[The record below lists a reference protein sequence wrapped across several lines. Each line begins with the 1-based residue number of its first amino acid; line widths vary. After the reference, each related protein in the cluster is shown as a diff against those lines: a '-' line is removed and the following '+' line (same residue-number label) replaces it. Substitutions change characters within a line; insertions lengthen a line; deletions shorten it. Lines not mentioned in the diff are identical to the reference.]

1 MAITNYKRAAALTV
15 ALFAMMT
22 LLGIGAATAQTT
34 TIDDSVTTRQIGPA
48 LHHPWGIAQIDD
60 HQVLVTERRGRLVK
74 IALSTGATTAISN
87 LPPVLHR
94 KQGGLLDVAVANG
107 WVYLCYT
114 APIDGSKGTTAIYR
128 GRLQGDQLVDG
139 QQIFIANNPTSSGH
153 HFGCRLALPTHGP
166 HQGYLFASI
175 GDRGAR
181 ENAQNPGT
189 HAGAIIRLHPDGRIP
204 ADNPVFQD
212 GVAGLYSIGHR
223 NPQGMVIHPETGAL
237 WTHEHGPRG
246 GDEINLIA
254 PGANYG
260 WPTVSFGRE
269 YVTRRRVSPHDSL
282 PGYVDPLWV
291 WVPSIA
297 PSGMAFYPAS
307 SADAP
312 FGGWGGHLL
321 VGSLKFRQLYLVTLD
336 AQHRPIAETTVLSN
350 AIGRIRDVRYI
361 PNGPFAGLVLVLTD
375 ESQGGLYLLQPAS

>member
-1 MAITNYKRAAALTV
+1 MMHYKRAAALAV
-15 ALFAMMT
+15 ALFAVIT
-22 LLGIGAATAQTT
+22 LWVGGANAQTST
-34 TIDDSVTTRQIGPA
+34 TSDGVTARQIGSP
-48 LHHPWGIAQIDD
+48 LHHPWGMAQIDD
-60 HQVLVTERRGRLVK
+60 DHVLVTERRGRLLK
-74 IALSTGATTAISN
+74 IALSTGATTAINN

-94 KQGGLLDVAVANG
+94 KQGGLLDVAIADG
-107 WVYLCYT
+107 WIYLCYA
-114 APIDGSKGTTAIYR
+114 APVDGNIGTTAIYR
-128 GRLQGDQLVDG
+128 GRLQGERLTDG
-139 QQIFIANNPTSSGH
+139 QQIFISNNPTRSGH
-153 HFGCRLALPTHGP
+153 HFGCRLAVPAHGP

-175 GDRGAR
+175 GDRGDRA
-181 ENAQNPGT
+181 NAQDPRT
-189 HAGAIIRLHPDGRIP
+189 HAGAIIRLHLDGRIP
-204 ADNPVFQD
+204 GDNPVFQG
-212 GVAGLYSIGHR
+212 GVGGLYTIGHR
-223 NPQGMVIHPETGAL
+223 NPQGMAIHPKTGAL

-246 GDEINLIA
+246 GDEINLIT

-260 WPTVSFGRE
+260 WPAVSFGRE

-307 SADAP
+307 PTEAP
-312 FGGWGGHLL
+312 FANWRGHLL

-336 AQHRPIAETTVLSN
+336 SQHRPIAETTLLHNS
-350 AIGRIRDVRYI
+350 IGRIRDVRFI